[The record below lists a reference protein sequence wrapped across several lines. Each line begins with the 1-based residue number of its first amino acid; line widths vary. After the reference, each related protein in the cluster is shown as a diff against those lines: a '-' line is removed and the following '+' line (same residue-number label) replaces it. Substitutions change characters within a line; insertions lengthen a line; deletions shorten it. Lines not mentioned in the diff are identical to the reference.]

1 MATCY
6 CRDQRDQLCSIPTLV
21 RSYRSDP
28 ALAVSVGAPLRAC
41 QVLGHHRLGERSW
54 RVPAHR
60 SRRCCPTVGYQKV
73 KIQHELRQT
82 KSGTQVRFCSTHL
95 LLWMVGF
102 KHRHIREIDC
112 SLAVGGRQAAAYS
125 HGPESEGKSIHW
137 PLIQHE
143 SVFYGSW
150 LHNYYC
156 QQKEADQAYEKS
168 IYGSKLHWCALLQK
182 LL

>member
-41 QVLGHHRLGERSW
+41 QVLEHHRLGERSW

-112 SLAVGGRQAAAYS
+112 SLAVVGGPAAAWEMAPNPGANHYT
-125 HGPESEGKSIHW
+125 GPKFSAKSM
-137 PLIQHE
+137 
-143 SVFYGSW
+143 FYGGW
-150 LHNYYC
+150 EHNY
-156 QQKEADQAYEKS
+156 
-168 IYGSKLHWCALLQK
+168 
-182 LL
+182 